1 MAPTRRIAR
10 TARPEFL
17 GVFPADCSRASLAVI
32 CALLLMIPG
41 VGQCASDDKDPT
53 AQLSK
58 LQSVTFA
65 FADKYMSVIALV
77 TTQITQRNPA
87 DPQLRLRMHTL
98 KLLVGASVQGLA
110 VSPNPESTLLDMM
123 VYAALH
129 RMVFEGKAGLAYY
142 GDEADAVAR
151 VMRVL
156 EKEIWNIANA
166 YLTAEQVAE
175 VDQLIRDWW
184 AANPDLIVVSYI
196 RFNDFASLR
205 SESPLV
211 EQASHSGFLV
221 DISGAEQAV
230 DEALL
235 LAERALHYSQRLPWI
250 MEWQVEKVFYQMA
263 VEPEFRMSLEQ
274 TQSITQSLNR
284 FANSLDELPRHVTAE
299 RKASINQMAHAIAAE
314 REAFFTNLDAR
325 QEMLQGAVGGVR
337 ASLADADKLTID
349 LQTTTS
355 TINEAL
361 VNADKLMARFDSGSG
376 PDSAPSSPFDINLYV
391 NAVD

>member
-1 MAPTRRIAR
+1 M
-10 TARPEFL
+10 
-17 GVFPADCSRASLAVI
+17 I